1 MPFVTIWKKVGRVVL
16 CALVFMSLLA
26 SFAPVITA
34 QEALERKVKSKVE
47 PVYPEIASRMGLYGT
62 VKLQVVVTPNGT
74 VKEAKPLGG
83 HPILINAA
91 LEAVKKWR
99 FETASAES
107 SGTVEFKFER

>member
-16 CALVFMSLLA
+16 CALVLMSLVA
-26 SFAPVITA
+26 SFSPIVDA
-34 QEALERKVKSKVE
+34 QDGLDRKVKSKVE
-47 PVYPEIASRMGLYGT
+47 PMYPEIASRMGLTGT
-62 VKLQVVVTPNGT
+62 VKLQVVVAPDGT
-74 VKEAKPLGG
+74 VKVAKPLGG

>member
-1 MPFVTIWKKVGRVVL
+1 MPFVTIWKKVGRVVV

-34 QEALERKVKSKVE
+34 QDALDRKVKSRVD
-47 PVYPEIASRMGLYGT
+47 PVYPEIANRMGLTGT
-62 VKLQVVVTPNGT
+62 VKLQVVVAPNGT
-74 VKEAKPLGG
+74 VKEAKPMGG

-99 FETASAES
+99 YETASGES
-107 SGTVEFKFER
+107 SGTVEIKFER